1 MQVRIGR
8 RVSATAATL
17 LVVASSL
24 GACGSPT
31 TAPDDGIGALTVVD
45 GRAHLTIPALW
56 AAVQSDGTRAGGIEP
71 AEIIVST
78 FGETSDY
85 RVDLADIEARGAGP
99 AWRAATSMA
108 AAFSTIFVGADPDA
122 VDYHFTVTG
131 PIDGP
136 SAGGILTVGIIAAFR
151 GQSLAPGHTMTGTIT
166 ADGSIGAVGGV
177 ATKIEA
183 AAREGFSTI
192 VVPDAIDPDG
202 WTQGN
207 RYTELAES
215 LDVRVVPV
223 NTIGEAYAVMTGS
236 PLPTDPPIP
245 VSTLTWPTPVIETT
259 AETTESLIQTLD
271 ALTQAAGSELDA
283 QTRELA
289 ERTLVQARTD
299 VASGALASAYGTTAL
314 ALTRVARS
322 RGAAATE
329 RVIATDGEQAA
340 RDDLRT
346 RAQTLLERSR
356 AALAEA
362 AVTPVVGLEQQ
373 VALPTA
379 LAWASF
385 TEVTMEGLL
394 AELRRTTSRPAL
406 LEMGRSI
413 AEGEIGVEVFL
424 PDAVDVVRSIPT
436 TNRVDN
442 PDLPAL
448 LSDYSV
454 FILRACEA
462 GERYLADVLG
472 QDLRTN
478 GEYIDNGYLAGAV
491 AARSLSATVTPQ
503 TDAYPDE
510 ARQLSTAMTYFWLV
524 SQAIAALQAYE
535 VVTGAD
541 PDDVDAERQ
550 DAMDAAIDDT
560 WDFVVFRSQELGA
573 AGIDTS
579 AATWSAAW
587 ALQQSLANRG
597 SELATE
603 SGWLAQGELWYD
615 SVQVMMLI
623 SATNP
628 SVIPAT
634 AANAE

>member
-1 MQVRIGR
+1 MLDRLGR
-8 RVSATAATL
+8 RASATATSL

-24 GACGSPT
+24 AGCASPT
-31 TAPDDGIGALTVVD
+31 AAPSDGVGALTVVD

-56 AAVQSDGTRAGGIEP
+56 AAIQSDGTRAGGIEP

-99 AWRAATSMA
+99 AWQAATSMA
-108 AAFSTIFVGADPDA
+108 AAFSTIFVGADPDT

-183 AAREGFSTI
+183 AAREGYTTI
-192 VVPDAIDPDG
+192 VVPEAIDPGG
-202 WTQGN
+202 WEQGN

-223 NTIGEAYAVMTGS
+223 NTIGDAYAVMTGNT
-236 PLPTDPPIP
+236 LPTEPPIP
-245 VSTLTWPTPVIETT
+245 VSDVTWPSPVTEVTAATT
-259 AETTESLIQTLD
+259 QSLIETLD
-271 ALTQAAGSELDA
+271 ALTQAAGSDLDA
-283 QTRELA
+283 QTRDLA
-289 ERTLVQARTD
+289 ERTLTQARTD
-299 VASGALASAYGTTAL
+299 LASGALARAYGTTAL
-314 ALTRVARS
+314 ALTRVARAS
-322 RGAAATE
+322 GAAATE
-329 RVIATDGEQAA
+329 RVLAIDGEQAA
-340 RDDLRT
+340 RDDLRD
-346 RAQTLLERSR
+346 RARSLLERSR
-356 AALAEA
+356 AALEDA
-362 AVTPVVGLEQQ
+362 ATTPVVGLEQQ
-373 VALPTA
+373 IALPTA

-394 AELRRTTSRPAL
+394 AELPLATSTTAL
-406 LEMGRSI
+406 LEMARSI
-413 AEGEIGVEVFL
+413 AEGELGVRVFL

-448 LSDYSV
+448 LSDYSA

-472 QDLRTN
+472 QDLTSDGRFVN
-478 GEYIDNGYLAGAV
+478 NGYLAGAV
-491 AARSLSATVTPQ
+491 AARALASKVTPQ
-503 TDAYPDE
+503 TDAYADE
-510 ARQLSTAMTYFWLV
+510 AEQLSTALTYFWLV
-524 SQAIAALQAYE
+524 SNSIASLQAYE

-587 ALQQSLANRG
+587 ALEQSRSNRG
-597 SELATE
+597 TEIATE

-628 SVIPAT
+628 TVIPTTTPAPQ
-634 AANAE
+634 